1 MFRSATVAPLLA
13 LLVAWL
19 VLAACETVA
28 PLTPVPAVL
37 PAGVETRLP
46 PTPCADCAQ
55 ATAVALLTQ
64 EGINAS
70 ARQAEAAATA
80 EILGAQALATT
91 IAGTSTQG
99 AALAQAEIQANA
111 QRAQAAATADI
122 LRADALATANAARAT
137 QGSALTQVAELE
149 AQAQARRQATA
160 EAATQS
166 AVQAQVRLQL
176 TEAAATRSAGAT
188 GTQQHN
194 NVILAGTGTAL
205 ARAMAQQTQAAAA
218 IGQRLADQREAQQQG
233 PSVWLWTWGLPIL
246 VFIAGGVG
254 LWGFWRWLRLKT
266 RRLPINAPPFV
277 RPLILPE
284 RRGGRAE
291 RRAPAE
297 IVITGHLALTRP
309 AGFMRRPRPSP
320 SQTRI
325 PPMTTPLTRKRRQRA
340 PTVRLD

>member
-1 MFRSATVAPLLA
+1 MFRFASAAPLRA
-13 LLVAWL
+13 LLLAGL
-19 VLAACETVA
+19 ILAACETAA
-28 PLTPVPAVL
+28 PLTPVPTAS
-37 PAGVETRLP
+37 PEWMETRFP

-70 ARQAEAAATA
+70 ARQAEARATA
-80 EILGAQALATT
+80 EIMGAQALATT

-122 LRADALATANAARAT
+122 VRADALATANAARAT
-137 QGSALTQVAELE
+137 QDSALTQVAELE
-149 AQAQARRQATA
+149 AQARARLQATA
-160 EAATQS
+160 DAATQS
-166 AVQAQVRLQL
+166 ALQAQVRLQL

-194 NVILAGTGTAL
+194 NAILAGTGTAL

-254 LWGFWRWLRLKT
+254 LWGFWRWLRQKT
-266 RRLPINAPPFV
+266 RRPPVNPPPFA
-277 RPLILPE
+277 RPLIIPE

-297 IVITGHLALTRP
+297 IVIAGRLVPMRP
-309 AGFMRRPRPSP
+309 APPEPEPDPNPPDDNAADADAPPPRSN
-320 SQTRI
+320 
-325 PPMTTPLTRKRRQRA
+325 
-340 PTVRLD
+340 VRLD